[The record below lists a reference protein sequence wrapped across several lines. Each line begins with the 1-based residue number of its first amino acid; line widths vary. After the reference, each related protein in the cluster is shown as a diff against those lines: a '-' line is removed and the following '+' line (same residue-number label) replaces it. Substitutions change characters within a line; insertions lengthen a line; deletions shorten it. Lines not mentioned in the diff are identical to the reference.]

1 MFQRSLNSPKAN
13 QKLSSSLKQQLSLVK
28 QEMKFQMKKQK
39 WVTRNQQTR
48 KDSLDRLQPKSNLNR
63 LPSQKEVQLLQTQRQ
78 LTNESPE
85 FNLKI

>member
-1 MFQRSLNSPKAN
+1 
-13 QKLSSSLKQQLSLVK
+13 
-28 QEMKFQMKKQK
+28 MKFQMKKQE
-39 WVTRNQQTR
+39 WATRNQQTR